1 MIGAGNSP
9 LLRPPA
15 VMIASV
21 ALVVVILACAN
32 TAYASVKTAR
42 NPDPAPSTAPSLVQP
57 DPYTSNS
64 SAPATSRLP
73 ATAVAHISPPPS
85 ADTTAHAAATAPEA
99 AARAANRTAALE
111 AAKQRTAKA
120 DRQAKLAASIFAI
133 PDRPAPRVVALA
145 ANPVGTI
152 QRIPVGVALAVAVV
166 VLLSCALLTGVSR
179 AVAR

>member
-1 MIGAGNSP
+1 MIGAGNSS

-73 ATAVAHISPPPS
+73 ATAVAHVSPPPS
-85 ADTTAHAAATAPEA
+85 AETTAHAAATGREEA
-99 AARAANRTAALE
+99 AQAANRTAARE
-111 AAKQRTAKA
+111 AAKRRTAKA
-120 DRQAKLAASIFAI
+120 DRVAKLAASIFAI
-133 PDRPAPRVVALA
+133 PDHSAPRVIALPA
-145 ANPVGTI
+145 DPAGTVG
-152 QRIPVGVALAVAVV
+152 RIPAGVALAVALL
-166 VLLSCALLTGVSR
+166 VLLSGAFTVG
-179 AVAR
+179 VARKAAL